1 MEKSIKVIRK
11 KLGKARLWGEADY
24 EDDSIVLDPRLNGK
38 KELEI
43 IIHEAIHI
51 LRKDVTEEETERIS
65 IALTHLLWD
74 EGFRKVDNRNDIPLQ
89 DGSL

>member
-1 MEKSIKVIRK
+1 MPIKVIRK
-11 KLGKARLWGEADY
+11 KLGKSRLWGEADY
-24 EDDSIVLDPRLNGK
+24 HDDSIILDPRLGGK

-43 IIHEAIHI
+43 LIHEAIHI

-65 IALTHLLWD
+65 IELTHLLWEQD
-74 EGFRKVDNRNDIPLQ
+74 YRRVDNTNTIPLQ